1 MCGIMN
7 GSESMRARDSCNYD
21 PLAVIRGLFL
31 APQLLPSIQYCS
43 REGAE
48 PRPCTLTRQ
57 LSKDDEA
64 AKLLPAH

>member
-1 MCGIMN
+1 MDDRWLAKHALPSGF
-7 GSESMRARDSCNYD
+7 RLD